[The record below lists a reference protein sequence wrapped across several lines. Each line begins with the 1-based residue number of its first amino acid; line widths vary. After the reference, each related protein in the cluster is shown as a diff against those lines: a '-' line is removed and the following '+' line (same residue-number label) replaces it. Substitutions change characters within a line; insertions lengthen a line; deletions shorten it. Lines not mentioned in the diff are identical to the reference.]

1 METRQIKV
9 DDFYFNVMGNVQ
21 NHIFKVEQVIWKRFN
36 KDGSVDLINITE
48 LLIILGGVAIM
59 QRIEDECN
67 F

>member
-9 DDFYFNVMGNVQ
+9 DGIFFNVMGDVQ